1 VKLSRKED
9 STIREHLGD
18 VYQAKGM
25 LKEALRELE
34 RALSLDEQNA
44 TLRQKVD
51 DTRQRLSRTPR

>member
-1 VKLSRKED
+1 MKLTRKED
-9 STIREHLGD
+9 PTIREHLGD

-25 LKEALRELE
+25 LKEALREWE

-51 DTRQRLSRTPR
+51 DVRQRLSRTPQ